1 VLWFPIPLRILIAAH
16 PELLTPVLR
25 IIHRIIARFLLKQA
39 GLKRTTADTGAV
51 TLIQRFG
58 CN

>member
-1 VLWFPIPLRILIAAH
+1 MGFLR
-16 PELLTPVLR
+16 
-25 IIHRIIARFLLKQA
+25 KQA

-58 CN
+58 VLKN